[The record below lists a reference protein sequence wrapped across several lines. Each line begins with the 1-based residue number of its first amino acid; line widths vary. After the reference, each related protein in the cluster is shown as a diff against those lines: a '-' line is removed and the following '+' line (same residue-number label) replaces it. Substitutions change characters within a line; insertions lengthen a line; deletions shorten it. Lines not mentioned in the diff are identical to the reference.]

1 MEVKR
6 KFRTEKLKFPVDGY
20 KYNVQVLTSIDGGK
34 TTIIVE
40 SENSVKLEKNASNIF
55 QNTGG
60 NTNETIKTGKF

>member
-34 TTIIVE
+34 NYYYCGI
-40 SENSVKLEKNASNIF
+40 
-55 QNTGG
+55 
-60 NTNETIKTGKF
+60 GKFCKTREECKQYILEYRRKHK

>member
-34 TTIIVE
+34 NYYYCGI
-40 SENSVKLEKNASNIF
+40 
-55 QNTGG
+55 
-60 NTNETIKTGKF
+60 GKFCKTIEECKQYISEYRRKHK